1 TARILAS
8 CQSDGSKYI
17 AWPDSA
23 KDSYQST
30 ATRWRPSMSNGG
42 CSTTPSTLT
51 VSTLQSAFRRMRSEL
66 LLGAGPRVPIDP
78 PGVGSPPGA
87 SGPTCVLI
95 TGVLMSA
102 VPGAERQR
110 TGIES
115 PQLRKWGSSPHG
127 VQLPAAPQSFS
138 RPAGR

>member
-1 TARILAS
+1 
-8 CQSDGSKYI
+8 
-17 AWPDSA
+17 
-23 KDSYQST
+23 
-30 ATRWRPSMSNGG
+30 
-42 CSTTPSTLT
+42 
-51 VSTLQSAFRRMRSEL
+51 MRSEL

-115 PQLRKWGSSPHG
+115 PQLRKWVQVPTGFNSPRLHRASAAPPVGEGGFSFSGGQKPPPGGTGSSVSHSRHG
-127 VQLPAAPQSFS
+127 GSEVVVSGGPSGSLVGSEGGASGS
-138 RPAGR
+138 SG